1 MDNMKY
7 GIYYNDLRVW
17 GRFNSYEQAT
27 NFIET
32 YDLEQNYIIKSYQIQ
47 VLKNNLKR
55 IMKYRELRPKSSR

>member
-7 GIYYNDLRVW
+7 YGIYFNDLRVW

-32 YDLEQNYIIKSYQIQ
+32 YDLKQNYIIKSYQI
-47 VLKNNLKR
+47 
-55 IMKYRELRPKSSR
+55 